1 MTSTSGLICLHDKES
16 NLGSKSQ
23 SPIIHMLS
31 ALFTRA
37 KVIYQTEGLL
47 SVLSRGLRFLVHRY
61 DTYYI
66 YKHTMKERN
75 EADFMPKIQDFTLK
89 IVFTNQQADDLAVA
103 MGVDF
108 RSYSNNAKRRLDK
121 GAIAFCIFVEN
132 EIANISWVAMT
143 QEAKDTFDS
152 LPYRVFFSDKEAC
165 LGGDMTIPKY
175 RGKNLGVYG
184 IFRRVQ
190 YLREKGIIVSRSA
203 VLTSNIASQK
213 MDAKFGSE
221 IIAKFHKLVIFK
233 FTFYKE
239 TPLPSPHA

>member
-1 MTSTSGLICLHDKES
+1 
-16 NLGSKSQ
+16 
-23 SPIIHMLS
+23 
-31 ALFTRA
+31 
-37 KVIYQTEGLL
+37 
-47 SVLSRGLRFLVHRY
+47 
-61 DTYYI
+61 
-66 YKHTMKERN
+66 MKERN

-143 QEAKDTFDS
+143 QEAKDTFDP

-175 RGKNLGVYG
+175 RRENLGVYG

-221 IIAKFHKLVIFK
+221 IIAKLRKLVIFK

>member
-1 MTSTSGLICLHDKES
+1 
-16 NLGSKSQ
+16 
-23 SPIIHMLS
+23 MLS

-37 KVIYQTEGLL
+37 KVIFQTEGL
-47 SVLSRGLRFLVHRY
+47 VPGLRFLVPYLFRY
-61 DTYYI
+61 DTYYL

-108 RSYSNNAKRRLDK
+108 RSYSINARRRLDK

-132 EIANISWVAMT
+132 EIANIGWVAMT

-165 LGGDMTIPKY
+165 TGGTVTYSQISRKGPYDLRFFQKI
-175 RGKNLGVYG
+175 GV
-184 IFRRVQ
+184 
-190 YLREKGIIVSRSA
+190 S
-203 VLTSNIASQK
+203 
-213 MDAKFGSE
+213 
-221 IIAKFHKLVIFK
+221 
-233 FTFYKE
+233 
-239 TPLPSPHA
+239 